1 MSKNIYSFSFVIF
14 FFNIKNVSSAIVLFY
29 ISEPLY
35 VVWPFYKYLCK
46 ALTIHTQI
54 QILYFTVTARYLQI
68 HCNSCTTLQHVT
80 FISRDYWT
88 VKSYAFDHISSPVD
102 FTDIVQLQEGIK
114 VLPSKSFWVLVSMGL
129 TCSNSRTF

>member
-88 VKSYAFDHISSPVD
+88 VKSCIWSHQRPCRFYRYCSVTRRHQSPS
-102 FTDIVQLQEGIK
+102 FKIILGTGKHGID
-114 VLPSKSFWVLVSMGL
+114 L
-129 TCSNSRTF
+129 